1 LTGSGVLFSQ
11 HNVPRVAKVTEDVY
25 LLLPVGDARKRKPEV
40 VKNVIGTPRNGYLR
54 APYIPFDLGR
64 SNCLVIFDAPQP
76 GHWTA
81 SWSQRPWYT
90 VKRRGGGTIK
100 APRHVPSQHLGPDET
115 RCYDQPIFILSRLS
129 EWTVW

>member
-1 LTGSGVLFSQ
+1 MTGSDVLFSQ

-64 SNCLVIFDAPQP
+64 SNCLVVFDAPQP
-76 GHWTA
+76 GQPAEVSVRGA
-81 SWSQRPWYT
+81 S
-90 VKRRGGGTIK
+90 GGTIEV
-100 APRHVPSQHLGPDET
+100 PRHVPSQHLGPDET

-129 EWTVW
+129 E